1 MQYESIIDGLLL
13 IMRVRVFSIEGM
25 LRKMLTY
32 KQKHE
37 QANREAIATVVA
49 LAVTILVWIACG
61 FGLAGSDITLFHTP
75 LWVIGGTIGTWI
87 CSIVVVVVLAKRFF
101 VGFELDEE
109 DDGAVAAAGEAHHE

>member
-1 MQYESIIDGLLL
+1 
-13 IMRVRVFSIEGM
+13 MRVRVFSIEGM
-25 LRKMLTY
+25 LRKMFTY